1 MNGLFLTIC
10 IVLLCTQ
17 IFGFWYFTK
26 EIKELNRKNK
36 DLELNFKQRIVE
48 NKNSFDD
55 KLKTATE
62 EAKSHTDKAMIALS
76 KRIGKREKPTE

>member
-1 MNGLFLTIC
+1 MNELFLTIC

-17 IFGFWYFTK
+17 IFGFWYFTI

-36 DLELNFKQRIVE
+36 DLELNFKQRIIE

-62 EAKSHTDKAMIALS
+62 EAKSHADKAMIALS